1 MSVLT
6 RNGYTVDKENFNP
19 ARGGLGKGQSY
30 IEELTV
36 TPKTFY
42 PDDLPNPFEVFV
54 ELHDTVAVARYWAKE
69 KLGPAEVFDGRV
81 DCAPRLVFSGELRS
95 AIQIEA
101 VQRSLDKLQKDG
113 GGVLCL
119 PTGTGKTVIALYIAC
134 TIKVKTLIVVHK
146 QLLRIL
152 YKTAE
157 HA

>member
-1 MSVLT
+1 MSMLT
-6 RNGYTVDKENFNP
+6 RNGHIVYKEN
-19 ARGGLGKGQSY
+19 LDQSY

-36 TPKTFY
+36 APKTFY

-54 ELHDTVAVARYWAKE
+54 ELHDHTVAVPRYWAKE